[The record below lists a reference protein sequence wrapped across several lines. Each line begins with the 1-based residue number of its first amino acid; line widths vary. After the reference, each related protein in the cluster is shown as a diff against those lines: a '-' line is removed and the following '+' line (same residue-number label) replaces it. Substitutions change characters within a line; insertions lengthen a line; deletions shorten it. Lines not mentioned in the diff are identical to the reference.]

1 MEGVGDGFD
10 EGVAWDAEEVRKDLA
25 DDAGGEKYRAKEKK
39 GELGEVD
46 VGDEGARQKHAEVDA
61 ESEERGGRDLPEL
74 EGGKGSAED
83 EELAEDE
90 EEIHTECEGSVGE
103 GRDGGEDPRDG
114 RDGGCA
120 EARLG
125 GAGDAEAGEDDTEGE
140 ERGPAAAVEDEFFN
154 CRRDFFKRFVFHK
167 GAYYTIFQN
176 ECVAEFE
183 IFF

>member
-1 MEGVGDGFD
+1 MARVERKDESDGGEDGVEGHFGVRQFDMEGVGDGFD
-10 EGVAWDAEEVRKDLA
+10 EGIAWDAEEVRKDLA
-25 DDAGGEKYRAKEKK
+25 DDAGGEKCRAKEKK

-74 EGGKGSAED
+74 EGVKGAAED

-90 EEIHTECEGSVGE
+90 EEIHTECEGSIGE

-154 CRRDFFKRFVFHK
+154 W
-167 GAYYTIFQN
+167 
-176 ECVAEFE
+176 
-183 IFF
+183 